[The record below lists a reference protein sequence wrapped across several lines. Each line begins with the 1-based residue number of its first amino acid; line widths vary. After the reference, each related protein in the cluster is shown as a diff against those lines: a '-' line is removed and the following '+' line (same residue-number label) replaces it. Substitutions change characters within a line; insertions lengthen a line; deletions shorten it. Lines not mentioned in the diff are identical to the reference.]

1 MLSALR
7 IPAILASMA
16 VIVSAFGKGGV
27 AMAFLMPAAVGVY
40 LLIIS
45 DKKGQSIDDFF
56 ALLFGVIIVTGVL
69 AVLINGLKSLFG

>member
-7 IPAILASMA
+7 IPAILALMV
-16 VIVSAFGKGGV
+16 VIVSAFGKGGI

-40 LLIIS
+40 ILIIS

-56 ALLFGVIIVTGVL
+56 ALLFGVIIVGSVIIGL
-69 AVLINGLKSLFG
+69 SELLKLIF

>member
-7 IPAILASMA
+7 IPAILILMA
-16 VIVSAFGKGGV
+16 IIVSAFGKGGI

-40 LLIIS
+40 ILIIS

-56 ALLFGVIIVTGVL
+56 ALLFGVIIVGSIIIGL
-69 AVLINGLKSLFG
+69 SKLLKLIF